1 MNRLLNMK
9 TKAILRNNFN
19 EVNRSLTLNSLAM
32 KSNLIRL
39 SAFVVFLFASSLTY
53 ANLIGKEADEF
64 EITQVENLFLG
75 KSVEKVWTI
84 GYSEQEKPVT
94 IALRTVG
101 NVKEYVVRSQYFE
114 VIYASDE
121 EGFGVRKIHP
131 SLKEVPEKICSNV
144 LSKKQM
150 QAQRILTQGKVT
162 DDYALGLIASYLPD
176 LLNEGYLHLLL

>member
-1 MNRLLNMK
+1 MK
-9 TKAILRNNFN
+9 R
-19 EVNRSLTLNSLAM
+19 
-32 KSNLIRL
+32 NLIRFL
-39 SAFVVFLFASSLTY
+39 AFVVFLFASTLSY
-53 ANLIGKEADEF
+53 ANLVGEEANEF

-131 SLKEVPEKICSNV
+131 FLREVPGKICSSV
-144 LSKKQM
+144 LNKQQM
-150 QAQRILTQGKVT
+150 QNQRILTTDKVT
-162 DDYALGLIASYLPD
+162 DAYALGLIASYLPD
-176 LLNEGYLHLLL
+176 LLNDGYLHLLL